1 MSVVSPTSPVDR
13 RDIRSAAVPSKRDKQ
28 HGSKWAYGTRPSAGC
43 RTDYSSPTEPAK
55 VVGGS
60 DAQRMKVRPVKP
72 RSQEY
77 VLPSID
83 HAIVN
88 INSAYEPK
96 THGNRTPKLYANA
109 YEVGH
114 ASGRVARKTDA
125 HFEANDSPLSRSL
138 LELLPQHSNNTD
150 SPIQTALR
158 SPDSEILYSFD
169 NKGPSPSDAGI
180 KVVLEGLVEKAEQ
193 KWVAEQ
199 TEKIIRGEYEVL
211 DGRGE
216 TTSLRKGKRSP
227 KQKAA
232 KQTVVKDIEE
242 DDGFEL
248 V

>member
-1 MSVVSPTSPVDR
+1 MSTISPVSPVDR
-13 RDIRSAAVPSKRDKQ
+13 RDIRSDAVPSKRDKQ
-28 HGSKWAYGTRPSAGC
+28 HGSKWANGTRPSAGC
-43 RTDYSSPTEPAK
+43 RINYSSPTNPEE

-60 DAQRMKVRPVKP
+60 EAQRMKVRPSKP
-72 RSQEY
+72 RSQ
-77 VLPSID
+77 D
-83 HAIVN
+83 
-88 INSAYEPK
+88 YETK
-96 THGNRTPKLYANA
+96 THGNRTPKLYGNV
-109 YEVGH
+109 YDLGQ
-114 ASGRVARKTDA
+114 ASGRVARKSDA
-125 HFEANDSPLSRSL
+125 HFEANESPLSRSL
-138 LELLPQHSNNTD
+138 LELLPQHSNNT
-150 SPIQTALR
+150 SSAIQTALR

-180 KVVLEGLVEKAEQ
+180 KVVLEGLVERAEQ

-211 DGRGE
+211 DGQGE

-232 KQTVVKDIEE
+232 KQIVVKDIEE